1 MKGDYLI
8 MTINIVDAPCG
19 TGKTS
24 AAINY
29 MNANKEDRFLYI
41 TPYLK
46 EVERI
51 KENCPG
57 FREPQKYGTKMNG
70 IKYLLEK
77 GENIVSTHALFESFN
92 ENLCEVIQAY
102 NYTLIMDEVTEV
114 VRKLEITEDDA
125 NTILEKY
132 AIVDEETHLLKWV
145 AKDYEGRFNDYKTLC
160 DLECIVAYGS
170 GDKKILLLWLF
181 PVSVF
186 KAFHRIYILTYIFE
200 AQTQFYYYNMY
211 DCDYVDLWVKQENGQ
226 FFFTGEQQ
234 NYDLSYLKDLVH
246 ILNNEKMNYIGNL
259 DHALSKSWYD
269 KHKDTAL
276 TNKIKSNCHNLFI
289 NITKTP
295 VKQNMWTTF
304 KDYQNKIKGKGYSK
318 GFVSLNARATNIY
331 REKTVVAYLV
341 NVYMNPIYKNYFLLN
356 GVEVN
361 EDLYALSELIQFI
374 FRSAI
379 RDKKEIQLYIPSKRM
394 RTLLQNWIDEVTN
407 KEEK

>member
-1 MKGDYLI
+1 MVI
-8 MTINIVDAPCG
+8 RVVDAPCG
-19 TGKTS
+19 MGKTS

-57 FREPQKYGTKMNG
+57 FREPQTYGTKMNG

-77 GENIVSTHALFESFN
+77 GANIVSTHALFESFD
-92 ENLCEVIQAY
+92 ESVCEVINAY
-102 NYTLIMDEVTEV
+102 GYTLIMDEVAEV
-114 VRKLEITEDDA
+114 VKQLKISNDDVK
-125 NTILEKY
+125 TILEKY
-132 AIVDEETHLLKWV
+132 AVIDEETHMLKWV
-145 AKDYEGRFNDYKTLC
+145 AKDYEGRFEDCKILC
-160 DLECIVAYGS
+160 DLECLTVYGES
-170 GDKKILLLWLF
+170 DNKVLLLWLF
-181 PVSVF
+181 PIKVF
-186 KAFHRIYILTYIFE
+186 KAFKSVYILTYLFE
-200 AQTQFYYYNMY
+200 AQVQRYYYDLY
-211 DCDYVDLWVKQENGQ
+211 KCDYVDLWVKHENGQ

-234 NYDLSYLKDLVH
+234 EYDLSYLKDLIH
-246 ILNNEKMNYIGNL
+246 ILDNEKMNHIGNL
-259 DHALSKSWYD
+259 ETALSKSWYD
-269 KHKDTAL
+269 RHPTIFK
-276 TNKIKSNCHNLFI
+276 KIKSNCINLFI

-304 KDYQNKIKGKGYSK
+304 KDYAPLIKGKGYSK
-318 GFVSLNARATNIY
+318 GFVSLNMRATNLY
-331 REKTVVAYLV
+331 REKTSIAYLV
-341 NVYMNPIYKNYFLLN
+341 NVFMKPVVKNYFLLN

-407 KEEK
+407 NQ